1 MTDERQAPTT
11 HDPGPEKASG
21 EVDSKAAG
29 SKTGPPGNSD
39 LDQAAVDQ
47 GAEKLGYVDSGH

>member
-1 MTDERQAPTT
+1 MSEQEDTPTT

-29 SKTGPPGNSD
+29 RKTGPPGNAD
-39 LDQAAVDQ
+39 LDQSAVDE
-47 GAEKLGYVDSGH
+47 GSEKLGYVESGH